1 MSDDAV
7 YQVTTFQRALIIIF
21 VALSTILYASSI
33 LIVSALLPQMQGA
46 LAQRRTKCPGR

>member
-7 YQVTTFQRALIIIF
+7 YKLTTFQRALILVF

-33 LIVSALLPQMQGA
+33 LIV
-46 LAQRRTKCPGR
+46 